1 VENQINQVKFEFP
14 TLSKDIYILK
24 CNEENAELTPLHFAI
39 KNKHFE
45 LVKYIIEQMKVD
57 IRMVCS
63 LNISIDEN
71 TKALEKLFPNSASQS
86 GGQAFYFDDNRND
99 YHELN
104 EEC

>member
-1 VENQINQVKFEFP
+1 
-14 TLSKDIYILK
+14 LK

-39 KNKHFE
+39 KNRHFE

-57 IRMVCS
+57 IRMVIS

-71 TKALEKLFPNSASQS
+71 TKALEQLFPNSTSQNS
-86 GGQAFYFDDNRND
+86 QAFYFDDNRND

>member
-1 VENQINQVKFEFP
+1 
-14 TLSKDIYILK
+14 LK

-39 KNKHFE
+39 KNRHFE

-57 IRMVCS
+57 IRMAIS

-71 TKALEKLFPNSASQS
+71 TKALEQLFPNSTSQNS
-86 GGQAFYFDDNRND
+86 QAFYFDDNRND

-104 EEC
+104 EECQSYSLLIACSNQDIKML